1 MNYQQTT
8 SPLKNGYYAKSP
20 HLLLGMLIT
29 ALQSLVLPTPKES
42 TMWMT
47 SRKTQNRHYASNCA
61 KPPVLMCLVLHV
73 VKGGSIDFLCALQ
86 EFELSPLVN
95 KTHLSLAFARKLGTI
110 VYYND
115 RSWFQFTFSCMLVSL
130 YTKVYLKK
138 PTCGILN
145 RTRVLFRCVFQ
156 VHHWVWRAIARE
168 ACTQYVNAENLIHAY
183 ELCS

>member
-1 MNYQQTT
+1 MQSHPLLVITFRHVNYSIGVL
-8 SPLKNGYYAKSP
+8 SPS
-20 HLLLGMLIT
+20 H
-29 ALQSLVLPTPKES
+29 PKES

-47 SRKTQNRHYASNCA
+47 SRKTQNRHNNARNCA

-115 RSWFQFTFSCMLVSL
+115 RSWFQFIFSCMLVSL
-130 YTKVYLKK
+130 YTKVWNLHVASWIELEYYSVVYFKCI
-138 PTCGILN
+138 TEFD
-145 RTRVLFRCVFQ
+145 VL
-156 VHHWVWRAIARE
+156 
-168 ACTQYVNAENLIHAY
+168 
-183 ELCS
+183 